1 VQKNTSTILIAFLSG
16 IVLAG
21 GTAYV
26 VSSVHKP
33 VVEQASTQTPAQPA
47 PSPAPEAQPAASTS
61 DPGAAAPDQPKP
73 DQSKEDNAP
82 AAAPEKK
89 RKPRPGV
96 DKESSRAK
104 SHASSEEAPA
114 SPAPTPVPVEVAQ
127 NTQPAAAAPAQAPV
141 PNQPSPPAAPAEALN
156 PAPDT
161 QTAPPPPREP
171 KKVTITSGTP
181 ITVRLNEKISTNTNY
196 TGDTFTATLD
206 QPIVIDGFVIADR
219 GSRVIGKVVN
229 AEKAGRVKGLAD
241 LSLALTQIHTTDG
254 QNVSIQT
261 APWDKE
267 GPTSRKRDA
276 AEVGG
281 GAVLG
286 AIIGALAGGGKG
298 AAIGA
303 GAGGAA
309 GTGAVL
315 TTRGKP
321 AEIAAE
327 TRITFSLNNDVPIT
341 EHLNQ

>member
-1 VQKNTSTILIAFLSG
+1 MQKNTSTILIAFLSG

-26 VSSVHKP
+26 VSSLHKP
-33 VVEQASTQTPAQPA
+33 AVEQAAAQTPAQPA
-47 PSPAPEAQPAASTS
+47 ATLAPVAQPPGTTNEPDAATPEEAKKE
-61 DPGAAAPDQPKP
+61 DAAP
-73 DQSKEDNAP
+73 ATV
-82 AAAPEKK
+82 PEKK
-89 RKPRPGV
+89 PKPRPGV
-96 DKESSRAK
+96 AKEPSHKRA
-104 SHASSEEAPA
+104 SAPVQEASAATP
-114 SPAPTPVPVEVAQ
+114 PTPVEVAQ
-127 NTQPAAAAPAQAPV
+127 NTPRAAVPAPQEAPAPVQPPPPAAPAQAM
-141 PNQPSPPAAPAEALN
+141 NPP
-156 PAPDT
+156 PDT
-161 QTAPPPPREP
+161 QTAPPPPRQP
-171 KKVTITSGTP
+171 KTVTLTAGTP

-196 TGDTFTATLD
+196 SGDTFTATLD
-206 QPIVIDGFVIADR
+206 QPVVIDGFVIADR

-229 AEKAGRVKGLAD
+229 AEKAGRVKGVAD

-254 QNVSIQT
+254 QTVAIQT

-267 GPTSRKRDA
+267 GPTSKKKDG
-276 AEVGG
+276 AEIAG
-281 GAVLG
+281 GAALG

-321 AEIAAE
+321 AEIASE
-327 TRITFSLNNDVPIT
+327 TRVTFSLNNDVPIT

>member
-26 VSSVHKP
+26 VSNRHKP
-33 VVEQASTQTPAQPA
+33 AVEQAATQTPAQPIA
-47 PSPAPEAQPAASTS
+47 SPAPAAQPAA
-61 DPGAAAPDQPKP
+61 PAPEPVAATPVEPQQQEAL
-73 DQSKEDNAP
+73 
-82 AAAPEKK
+82 AASPPEKK
-89 RKPRPGV
+89 RKPRPSV
-96 DKESSRAK
+96 AKESRQ
-104 SHASSEEAPA
+104 HASDNGPAAEASA
-114 SPAPTPVPVEVAQ
+114 APQPTQPEVAQ
-127 NTQPAAAAPAQAPV
+127 NNPPPAPVPAQTPAQAAAPS
-141 PNQPSPPAAPAEALN
+141 QPPPPAAPAQTLN
-156 PAPDT
+156 PPPDT

-171 KKVTITSGTP
+171 KTVTLTAGTP
-181 ITVRLNEKISTNTNY
+181 INVRINEKISTNTNY
-196 TGDTFTATLD
+196 SGDTFTASLD
-206 QPIVIDGFVIADR
+206 QPIVIDGYVIADR
-219 GSRVIGKVVN
+219 GSRVIGKVVK

-254 QNVSIQT
+254 QTVTIQT

-267 GPTSRKRDA
+267 GPSSKKRDA

-281 GAVLG
+281 GAALG
-286 AIIGALAGGGKG
+286 AIIGALAGGGRG

-321 AEIAAE
+321 AEIPAE

-341 EHLNQ
+341 EHFNQ

>member
-1 VQKNTSTILIAFLSG
+1 MQKNTSTILIAFLSG

-26 VSSVHKP
+26 VSSLHKP
-33 VVEQASTQTPAQPA
+33 AVEQAATQTPAQPA
-47 PSPAPEAQPAASTS
+47 PAPAPVAQPAAPASE
-61 DPGAAAPDQPKP
+61 PEAATPDQPPK
-73 DQSKEDNAP
+73 DDAVP

-96 DKESSRAK
+96 GKKESSQATGNGPV
-104 SHASSEEAPA
+104 EEAPA
-114 SPAPTPVPVEVAQ
+114 ATPPAQTEVAQ
-127 NTQPAAAAPAQAPV
+127 NTPPAAVPAPQQAPAPVQPPAPAAPAQAM
-141 PNQPSPPAAPAEALN
+141 N
-156 PAPDT
+156 PQPDT
-161 QTAPPPPREP
+161 QTAPPPPRQP
-171 KKVTITSGTP
+171 KTVTLTAGTP
-181 ITVRLNEKISTNTNY
+181 ITVRINEKISTNTNY
-196 TGDTFTATLD
+196 SGDTFTATLD
-206 QPIVIDGFVIADR
+206 QPLVIDGFVIADR
-219 GSRVIGKVVN
+219 GSRVIGKVLK

-254 QNVSIQT
+254 QTVAIQT

-267 GPTSRKRDA
+267 GPTSKKKDG
-276 AEVGG
+276 AEIAG
-281 GAVLG
+281 GAALG

-327 TRITFSLNNDVPIT
+327 TRVTFSLNNDVPIT